1 MAEAEDV
8 IVDVA
13 RHATSFAHALWR
25 RHHPKHAATATV
37 RLADVAARLDLLI
50 RSVFGTGYPIRI
62 ARPPAPATFLSR
74 AFQRR
79 AQPRRTRAVP
89 ATDGISLWLPE
100 DCGISDATLGL
111 ERMRLLGL
119 GQAMRAQRGSA
130 QWLDR
135 VQGPLQRDLYLLLEA
150 QASDEELAR
159 RLPGLVAPLNAFRQA
174 ALEARPDLRSFAP
187 ARQPLERH
195 LRELLRR
202 PLEPLRDGAVSV
214 PAPNESIELA
224 RRIAADLFRGGDP
237 CVAVGA
243 QPLFRDAWTGH
254 LAAPEP
260 RASVSGGAGDVL
272 PDGRTSPA
280 VRSTRLSRRPDVR
293 PAGDDEDD
301 DRPGAWMIQAA
312 QPHEHAE
319 DPFGMQ
325 RPTDR
330 DEEGAADEYAQSLA
344 DLEQARLVSSPGRA
358 AEVFLSDDP
367 PDASVRAGASA
378 PAEASGL
385 CYPEWDYRV
394 CAYRSP
400 GATVRERLAPPGPR
414 EWVGQTLDAHR
425 SMIDLLRRRFELLR
439 ARRTVQRRQ
448 LDGDE
453 LDLEACVE
461 AQADF
466 RAGLP
471 MNPALYQSQ
480 GRNRRD
486 MAILLLID
494 VSGSTD
500 AWISAHRRVIDVE
513 REALLL
519 VCIALAG
526 LGEPYAV
533 QAFSGQGP
541 GAVDV
546 DAIKRFDEPYG
557 DDIALRIAGLEPER
571 YTRAGAAVRHASA
584 ALMRQGAAHRLLL
597 LLSDGKPNDADL
609 YDGRYGIEDTRQAVI
624 EAQLQ
629 GISPFCLTVD
639 RQGGSYLPAIFGAQ
653 HYALLNRPELLPG
666 VLLDWMRRLVSA

>member
-1 MAEAEDV
+1 MADDWRWGED
-8 IVDVA
+8 
-13 RHATSFAHALWR
+13 R
-25 RHHPKHAATATV
+25 
-37 RLADVAARLDLLI
+37 
-50 RSVFGTGYPIRI
+50 
-62 ARPPAPATFLSR
+62 
-74 AFQRR
+74 
-79 AQPRRTRAVP
+79 
-89 ATDGISLWLPE
+89 
-100 DCGISDATLGL
+100 SDAL
-111 ERMRLLGL
+111 
-119 GQAMRAQRGSA
+119 S
-130 QWLDR
+130 
-135 VQGPLQRDLYLLLEA
+135 
-150 QASDEELAR
+150 
-159 RLPGLVAPLNAFRQA
+159 
-174 ALEARPDLRSFAP
+174 
-187 ARQPLERH
+187 
-195 LRELLRR
+195 
-202 PLEPLRDGAVSV
+202 
-214 PAPNESIELA
+214 
-224 RRIAADLFRGGDP
+224 
-237 CVAVGA
+237 A

-254 LAAPEP
+254 LTVPEA
-260 RASVSGGAGDVL
+260 RASVAGHGGDAP
-272 PDGRTSPA
+272 PDDPAAPA

-301 DRPGAWMIQAA
+301 DRAGAWMIQAA

-344 DLEQARLVSSPGRA
+344 DLEQARLVSSPGSA
-358 AEVFLSDDP
+358 KEVFLSDDP
-367 PDASVRAGASA
+367 PDAAAHGGVSA

-394 CAYRSP
+394 SAYRSP
-400 GATVRERLAPPGPR
+400 GATVHERLAPPGPPA
-414 EWVGQTLDAHR
+414 WVRKTLDAHR

-439 ARRTVQRRQ
+439 ARRTLQRRQ
-448 LDGDE
+448 LDGDD

-500 AWISAHRRVIDVE
+500 SWISAHRRIIDVE

-541 GAVDV
+541 GAVAV
-546 DAIKRFDEPYG
+546 DAVKRFDESYG
-557 DDIALRIAGLEPER
+557 DDIALRIAALEPER
-571 YTRAGAAVRHASA
+571 YTRAGAAVRHAQRVA
-584 ALMRQGAAHRLLL
+584 ACARARSHRLLL
-597 LLSDGKPNDADL
+597 LLSDGKPNDVDL

-624 EAQLQ
+624 EAKLQ

-639 RQGGSYLPAIFGAQ
+639 RQGSSYLPAIFGAQ
-653 HYALLNRPELLPG
+653 HYALLNRPELLPA
-666 VLLDWMRRLVSA
+666 VLLDWMKRLISA